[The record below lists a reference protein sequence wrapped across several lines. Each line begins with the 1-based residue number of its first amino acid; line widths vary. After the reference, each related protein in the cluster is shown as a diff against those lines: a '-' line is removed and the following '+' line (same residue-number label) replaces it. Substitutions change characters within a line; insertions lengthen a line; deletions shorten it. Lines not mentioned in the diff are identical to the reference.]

1 LPVAGI
7 AYIIGFAL
15 FWVSFLAS
23 EHRVLIESLV
33 GTIGLASWSISP
45 VVRTTLFASGLVCLG
60 IGYLFLLRW
69 AFHKNVTSSRIRQAR
84 LFVAFLLFLFLILPP
99 FLSTDVISY
108 YQQGWVVAYQKA
120 NPYLNSPGD
129 FTNPP
134 GKDLLYKG
142 YNLYALTPYGPLWTA
157 LEGGI
162 YRMSNGSLSLGIIFF
177 KIFAAVASLIL
188 IFTAAKI
195 TRILSPKH
203 ELVVMIFLGAH
214 PLLLVEGP
222 GMAHLDVMAL
232 AMVALGIWLQM
243 HFRGKTWIGALFL
256 MIAVLLKAYAIP
268 ALFLFFWWLARN
280 SKPIKSRFWSII
292 QAMIPIV
299 VLFVVTSIPYITG
312 LSDIPRLFGLTVPKW
327 VVPFTPVF
335 VLEKILSPAFKLIGF
350 SFSEN
355 IIGNLAQGF
364 AIFLAVAL
372 ILYFILH
379 VRTLEALSGTLGPVY
394 MIVNMAF
401 SYWRPWYALWPLA
414 LIAISPHR
422 KWGIVIATYGW
433 LALCT
438 YLVTQSSGISLF
450 YK

>member
-1 LPVAGI
+1 
-7 AYIIGFAL
+7 
-15 FWVSFLAS
+15 
-23 EHRVLIESLV
+23 
-33 GTIGLASWSISP
+33 
-45 VVRTTLFASGLVCLG
+45 
-60 IGYLFLLRW
+60 
-69 AFHKNVTSSRIRQAR
+69 
-84 LFVAFLLFLFLILPP
+84 
-99 FLSTDVISY
+99 
-108 YQQGWVVAYQKA
+108 
-120 NPYLNSPGD
+120 
-129 FTNPP
+129 
-134 GKDLLYKG
+134 
-142 YNLYALTPYGPLWTA
+142 
-157 LEGGI
+157 
-162 YRMSNGSLSLGIIFF
+162 
-177 KIFAAVASLIL
+177 
-188 IFTAAKI
+188 
-195 TRILSPKH
+195 
-203 ELVVMIFLGAH
+203 
-214 PLLLVEGP
+214 
-222 GMAHLDVMAL
+222 
-232 AMVALGIWLQM
+232 
-243 HFRGKTWIGALFL
+243 